1 MSLETGNR
9 KLETVAA
16 LLVLAMA
23 LGPTQSRAQ
32 AVTPKIGSDPGII
45 IVTFVLP
52 NVAIY
57 VNLPEDMAPGDTL
70 SGSESINPQ
79 GATEVERAQ
88 NLAELSKYQLQVAGQ
103 SAKLG
108 SFGFTLPKISDTS
121 GPQPV
126 SVVLKDSAGKQLGKA
141 EVPVRPVMV
150 VVGDNVFY
158 LPSMGQEGWP
168 VVIVGAF
175 DGNSDNTEL
184 EIGGKPQRKLA
195 ESPRQATFESPAA
208 HGSNDMVLKERGVE
222 TKGTYRNASV
232 KLSAPKTALMKG
244 EHTVVEVKVEGL
256 DGISSPVLLR
266 LTSAGT
272 VKMEGGNEQ
281 TRIILPSQIGQDG
294 TFNLHR
300 TITAEAA
307 GGFNVSGKVQMLGVC
322 LQDDDNGNALLFS
335 PDGGNYMFC
344 PKKGDR
350 ISSGGT
356 VRREQ
361 CSTTLEDKTGERHLL
376 AHVDSCG
383 NKGEATMQLLGKD
396 ALTIKDK
403 DIRNSTCGQ
412 CR

>member
-1 MSLETGNR
+1 MFLETGNR
-9 KLETVAA
+9 KLETLIA
-16 LLVLAMA
+16 LLVLLSA
-23 LGPTQSRAQ
+23 LAPAQSQ
-32 AVTPKIGSDPGII
+32 ATPKVSTDPGIV

-52 NVAIY
+52 NGAIY

-88 NLAELSKYQLQVAGQ
+88 NLAELSKYQLEVAGQ
-103 SAKLG
+103 RAKLG
-108 SFGFTLPKISDTS
+108 SFGFTLPKLSDTS
-121 GPQPV
+121 GLLPV
-126 SVVLKDSAGKQLGKA
+126 SVVLKDAAGRELGKA
-141 EVPVRPVMV
+141 EVPTRPVMV
-150 VVGDNVFY
+150 VVGENVFY

-195 ESPRQATFESPAA
+195 ESPRQATFDSPPG
-208 HGSNDMVLKERGVE
+208 HGSNEMVLKERGIE

-244 EHTVVEVKVEGL
+244 EHTIVEVKVEGL

-281 TRIILPSQIGQDG
+281 TRIILPSQVEQDG

-335 PDGGNYMFC
+335 PDGGNYYFC

-361 CSTTLEDKTGERHLL
+361 CSITFEDKTGERHLL

-383 NKGEATMQLLGKD
+383 NKGEASMQLLGKD
-396 ALTIKDK
+396 PLLIKDK